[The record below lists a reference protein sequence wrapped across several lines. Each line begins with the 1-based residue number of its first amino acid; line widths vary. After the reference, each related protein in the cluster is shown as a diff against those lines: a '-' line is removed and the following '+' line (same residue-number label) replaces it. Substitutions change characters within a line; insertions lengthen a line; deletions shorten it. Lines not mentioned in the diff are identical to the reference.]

1 MPSRRRV
8 ELSQRNVGESW
19 DRAGRGHAQNRPL
32 IDPECP
38 NDLVVDDADAAARD
52 GFHRQF
58 LVAG

>member
-1 MPSRRRV
+1 
-8 ELSQRNVGESW
+8 
-19 DRAGRGHAQNRPL
+19 L

-58 LVAG
+58 LLAG